1 MKLSVIV
8 PVYNMAAEG
17 KLQYCLESLVHQTF
31 ADMEIIAVDDAST
44 DNSLEIL
51 RQYEKEYPGRVKVIT
66 YPVNRRQGGAK
77 NEGLKVAAGDWI
89 GFIDSDDWVT
99 PDFYEKLL
107 KRAEETGADMTGCDY
122 NLVSEHTF
130 EVGRIVQNNTPEQTG
145 ILDEAKHKSLLM
157 RSGSMVIK
165 IYQAAVIRENRLDFP
180 EGIFYEDNCAGPV
193 WSLYFKHFERVEEP
207 MYYYYQHDTSTVH
220 YISEAKCRD
229 RMKAAELFYEKC
241 LAGGF
246 LETYREEIEYRF
258 AELYY
263 VITLFSYMQGV
274 KKPSLGFVKELR
286 AGVEKY
292 FPDFE
297 KNRYYIERT
306 GAEEKRLIAM
316 QGKSA
321 LRFYW
326 YYRAQL
332 LKRRWAARGHARNGE
347 KCER

>member
-1 MKLSVIV
+1 
-8 PVYNMAAEG
+8 
-17 KLQYCLESLVHQTF
+17 
-31 ADMEIIAVDDAST
+31 
-44 DNSLEIL
+44 
-51 RQYEKEYPGRVKVIT
+51 
-66 YPVNRRQGGAK
+66 
-77 NEGLKVAAGDWI
+77 
-89 GFIDSDDWVT
+89 
-99 PDFYEKLL
+99 
-107 KRAEETGADMTGCDY
+107 
-122 NLVSEHTF
+122 
-130 EVGRIVQNNTPEQTG
+130 
-145 ILDEAKHKSLLM
+145 
-157 RSGSMVIK
+157 
-165 IYQAAVIRENRLDFP
+165 
-180 EGIFYEDNCAGPV
+180 
-193 WSLYFKHFERVEEP
+193 

-321 LRFYW
+321 FRFYW